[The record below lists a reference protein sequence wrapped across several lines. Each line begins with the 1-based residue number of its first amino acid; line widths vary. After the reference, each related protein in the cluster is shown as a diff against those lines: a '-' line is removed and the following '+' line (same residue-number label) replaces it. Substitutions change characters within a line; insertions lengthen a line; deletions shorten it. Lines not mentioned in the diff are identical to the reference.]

1 MACQFFTK
9 ADAAAAADAAAD
21 AAEQHNAEGGVGNV
35 PGYSITI

>member
-9 ADAAAAADAAAD
+9 ADAAD